1 MSLPTGENLASS
13 CLCHSQDV
21 FLIVFSFY
29 ISAKPQLGCQR
40 NGCQGNVS
48 DLVIALI
55 EEAVAI
61 GGAFLIV
68 AQF

>member
-1 MSLPTGENLASS
+1 
-13 CLCHSQDV
+13 
-21 FLIVFSFY
+21 VFSFY
-29 ISAKPQLGCQR
+29 ISAKPQPGCQR